1 VSSPVSAVFFDVDDT
16 LVDYTST
23 ARRALDEA
31 MGAGDSYEL
40 WEEISGPYFE
50 RHARGELGFEPMR
63 IERTAA
69 FLRAL
74 GREADAGRAAA
85 FEQDRFTAL
94 NRSFV
99 LFDDVLACLAALRAR
114 SLRLGV
120 ITNNDGPHQR
130 RKLAM
135 VGLLDAFDAVAIS
148 GEVGAGKPDPAIF
161 AHACAALGV
170 APAAALHIG
179 DRLDADALGA
189 LGAGL
194 HGVWLD
200 RVGVAGNERRVP
212 VVSTLGAVPALVA

>member
-1 VSSPVSAVFFDVDDT
+1 MIEAVFFDVDDT

-31 MGAGDSYEL
+31 MGAGDSYAL
-40 WEEISGPYFE
+40 WEQISGPYFE
-50 RHARGELGFEPMR
+50 RHARGEVGFEPMR

-74 GREADAGRAAA
+74 GRDADAERAAV
-85 FEQDRFTAL
+85 FEQARFVAL

-99 LFDDVLACLAALRAR
+99 LFHDVLSCLDALRAR

-135 VGLLDAFDAVAIS
+135 VGLLETFDAVTIS
-148 GEVGAGKPDPAIF
+148 GEVGAGKPDPVIF
-161 AHACAALGV
+161 AHACATLGV
-170 APAAALHIG
+170 APETALHIG

-194 HGVWLD
+194 RGVWLD
-200 RVGVAGNERRVP
+200 RAGRAEDERRVP
-212 VVSTLGAVPALVA
+212 VVSTLGALPAMVA

>member
-1 VSSPVSAVFFDVDDT
+1 VIEAVFFDVDDT

-23 ARRALDEA
+23 SRRALDES
-31 MGAGDSYEL
+31 MGAGDSYAL

-50 RHARGELGFEPMR
+50 RHARGEVEFDPMR

-85 FEQDRFTAL
+85 FEYARFTAL
-94 NRSFV
+94 SRSFV
-99 LFDDVLACLAALRAR
+99 LFDDALACRDALRAQ

-135 VGLLDAFDAVAIS
+135 VGLHDAFDAIAIS

-161 AHACAALGV
+161 AHACAALSV
-170 APAAALHIG
+170 APAAALHVG

-194 HGVWLD
+194 RGVWLD
-200 RVGVAGNERRVP
+200 RLGIAGNERRVP
-212 VVSTLGAVPALVA
+212 VVSTLSAVPALVA

>member
-1 VSSPVSAVFFDVDDT
+1 VIEAVFFDVDDT
-16 LVDYTST
+16 LVDYAST
-23 ARRALDEA
+23 ARRALDEG
-31 MGAGDSYEL
+31 MGAEDSYEL
-40 WEEISGPYFE
+40 WQEISGPYFE
-50 RHARGELGFEPMR
+50 RHARGEVGFEAMR

-74 GREADAGRAAA
+74 GREADARRAAV
-85 FEQDRFTAL
+85 FEQARFNAL

-99 LFDDVLACLAALRAR
+99 LFDDVLSCLDALRAR

-135 VGLLDAFDAVAIS
+135 VGLLNAFDAVAIS

-161 AHACAALGV
+161 AHACGALGV
-170 APAAALHIG
+170 APQAALHIG

-194 HGVWLD
+194 RGVWLD
-200 RVGVAGNERRVP
+200 RMGVAGDERRVP
-212 VVSTLGAVPALVA
+212 VVNTLGVVPAMVA

>member
-1 VSSPVSAVFFDVDDT
+1 VIEAVFFDVDDT
-16 LVDYTST
+16 LVDYASTS
-23 ARRALDEA
+23 RKALDEA
-31 MGAGDSYEL
+31 MGAGDAYAL

-50 RHARGELGFEPMR
+50 RHARGEVEFEPMR

-74 GREADAGRAAA
+74 GRAADAGRAAA
-85 FEQDRFTAL
+85 FEQARFTAL

-99 LFDDVLACLAALRAR
+99 LFDDVLACLDALRKQ

-130 RKLAM
+130 RKLAK
-135 VGLLDAFDAVAIS
+135 VGLHDAFDAVAIS
-148 GEVGAGKPDPAIF
+148 GEVGTGKPDPAIF

-170 APAAALHIG
+170 APDAALHVG

-194 HGVWLD
+194 RGVWLD
-200 RVGVAGNERRVP
+200 RLGIAGDERRVP
-212 VVSTLGAVPALVA
+212 VVSTLSAVPALVA